1 MMALSGRIE
10 SDLALMRYRQLLRQQ
25 SFKVCP
31 AIEREDRTATAKMR
45 TRNEVIRRL
54 ADATR

>member
-1 MMALSGRIE
+1 MMALSGRME
-10 SDLALMRYRQLLRQQ
+10 SDLALMRYRQLLRRQN
-25 SFKVCP
+25 FKTCP
-31 AIEREDRTATAKMR
+31 EIEREDRATTAKMR

>member
-10 SDLALMRYRQLLRQQ
+10 SDLALMRYRQLLRRRD
-25 SFKVCP
+25 FKACP
-31 AIEREDRTATAKMR
+31 EIEREERATTAKMR
-45 TRNEVIRRL
+45 TRNELIRHF